1 MNVIFF
7 LFLIPQFLNYVPRH
21 LTPETIFFHNL
32 QNKRFYC
39 FEGVTFG
46 DQGPAKSLALILIF
60 LDSTGGVFDAV
71 DNTPVSGAAA
81 KIAGNG
87 FYNLRSI
94 GIRIFR

>member
-1 MNVIFF
+1 M
-7 LFLIPQFLNYVPRH
+7 PRH
-21 LTPETIFFHNL
+21 LKPETIFLHNL

-39 FEGVTFG
+39 FEGVTFW
-46 DQGPAKSLALILIF
+46 DQSPAKSLALILIF